1 MKRKSVKSAPRQA
14 KTRAAQG
21 ADTVTASK
29 LPMEIQIDERFT
41 DHDFEW
47 EVVTHPSAL
56 HGGKSL
62 RARIQRPGLPETER
76 DMTWPAHVR
85 SQHTAGPMSTT
96 RRVCALCGRVFAILL
111 PPGVQELERD
121 RLCGDCATLPKPP
134 EENRP

>member
-1 MKRKSVKSAPRQA
+1 MKRQGVKSALGQA

-21 ADTVTASK
+21 VDTVTASM
-29 LPMEIQIDERFT
+29 LPMEIQIGDRFT

-47 EVVTHPSAL
+47 EVVTHPAAL

-85 SQHTAGPMSTT
+85 VAIRRGASQG
-96 RRVCALCGRVFAILL
+96 
-111 PPGVQELERD
+111 
-121 RLCGDCATLPKPP
+121 
-134 EENRP
+134 